1 VPSVTYIQG
10 RQAFLHRARVAREQE
25 DVESFRH
32 LRNELIQYW
41 YNYLERE
48 ERKKNDMNKKM
59 SRMLDSDIY
68 PSHEWEQH
76 SSNTTRRDSNI
87 TEASSSKS
95 PVALDA
101 TAMAKEGIP
110 MTANPRQL
118 DYQFTGCTMMVIP
131 RTPATLQ
138 QHNLQL
144 QMMMRRQ
151 QQQQQMIMMQSGPGG
166 MTTTHQFQHAQPHI
180 PGQPLTAQQQAQ
192 LQAQQQA
199 QQVAFAQQR
208 QAQQQA
214 FLQHQVQQQRQ
225 QQEQQVQTCVTNND
239 LAFMSDIHPCWQ
251 QSMTRQSSTFLAP
264 AQGFSSNPIPPA
276 IKSEYTS
283 HDELY
288 DSPSPAPGNVDDV
301 DVGCFA
307 HVNLSKD
314 WYAEEGPSSQKRRV
328 DSGIE
333 EGVAMDGIVEGEVV
347 EYVGKG
353 KGKMSVD
360 EVEAGVGVGADREV
374 ICID

>member
-1 VPSVTYIQG
+1 MPSVTYIQG

-76 SSNTTRRDSNI
+76 SSKTTRRDSTN

-101 TAMAKEGIP
+101 AAMAKEGIP
-110 MTANPRQL
+110 MTANPRNN
-118 DYQFTGCTMMVIP
+118 DHQFIGCTMMVVP
-131 RTPATLQ
+131 RTPAILQ

-151 QQQQQMIMMQSGPGG
+151 QPQQQQMMMQSGPGG
-166 MTTTHQFQHAQPHI
+166 MTITHHSQPQI

-225 QQEQQVQTCVTNND
+225 QQQQSQTCVTNND
-239 LAFMSDIHPCWQ
+239 LAFMSDLQPCWQ
-251 QSMTRQSSTFLAP
+251 QSMTRQSSVILAP
-264 AQGFSSNPIPPA
+264 AQGFNSNPVPSTT
-276 IKSEYTS
+276 IKNEYTS

-314 WYAEEGPSSQKRRV
+314 WYAEEGPSSKKRRV
-328 DSGIE
+328 DSGFE
-333 EGVAMDGIVEGEVV
+333 EGVAMDGVEHEAV

-353 KGKMSVD
+353 KGKMSAN
-360 EVEAGVGVGADREV
+360 EAGASVEAGREV